1 MALKTIKSTLP
12 RLVSSLK
19 PAPTPSDQRI
29 TGRRLQARRH
39 RIWRASPYCAMCGR
53 LTDWPY
59 GFELDHVVAL
69 ANGGADIDANCQVL
83 CVSIDGGVKAGCHID
98 KTAQDLGRKPRAQT
112 GVDGWPVAPRLG
124 PPSCA

>member
-1 MALKTIKSTLP
+1 MALKMLKSTLP
-12 RLVSSLK
+12 RLDSSLK
-19 PAPTPSDQRI
+19 PAPTASDQRI

-69 ANGGADIDANCQVL
+69 ANGGADTDANCQVL
-83 CVSIDGGVKAGCHID
+83 CIVWMDGGVKAGCHID
-98 KTAQDLGRKPRAQT
+98 KTAQDLGANRR
-112 GVDGWPVAPRLG
+112 GRLGRSAPR
-124 PPSCA
+124 